1 MFKINNIKYI
11 IITLLFFSG
20 CSFKMETKHQ
30 TKKEEE
36 NKQEIANEKFNNL
49 ITDLK
54 IKEKIE
60 NNIIINF
67 ISCKEKKEKEKTLT
81 FIINNV
87 LQEKLIDND
96 IEFNLNK
103 VNKEYNIECNY
114 NIVDNTIIIF
124 LNLMKNDV
132 ILGNSYYFYRK
143 NNITKNFDDEFR
155 TLNIIKENK

>member
-1 MFKINNIKYI
+1 MFKINNVKYI

-20 CSFKMETKHQ
+20 CSFKIETKYQ

-36 NKQEIANEKFNNL
+36 TKQEIANEKFNNL

-54 IKEKIE
+54 IKEKID

-81 FIINNV
+81 FIINNI

-132 ILGNSYYFYRK
+132 IIGNSYYFYRK

-155 TLNIIKENK
+155 TLNIIKENN